1 MQELNMME
9 VDEVSG
15 GSWSRGEAA
24 LLTVGLMALAPA
36 SLLVIGVGICSLG
49 ILTVLD

>member
-15 GSWSRGEAA
+15 GISPAMAGVAVALGSAVFGAFAA
-24 LLTVGLMALAPA
+24 GVSAGYA
-36 SLLVIGVGICSLG
+36 IGMEIWG
-49 ILTVLD
+49 